1 MATDDELAAVDHKA
15 RLAGLGCFSFVVGGF
30 SMAMVG
36 ALVSLA
42 VQRITRG
49 PVCQDIPAC
58 DWYIYA
64 AWGAAI
70 GAVTLPVLVLN
81 RVRQSAKDR
90 DAARPNS

>member
-1 MATDDELAAVDHKA
+1 MATNDELAAVDHKA
-15 RLAGLGCFSFVVGGF
+15 RLAGLGCFSVLVGGV

-36 ALVSLA
+36 ALLSLA

-64 AWGAAI
+64 AVGAVL
-70 GAVTLPVLVLN
+70 GAVTLPMFVLN